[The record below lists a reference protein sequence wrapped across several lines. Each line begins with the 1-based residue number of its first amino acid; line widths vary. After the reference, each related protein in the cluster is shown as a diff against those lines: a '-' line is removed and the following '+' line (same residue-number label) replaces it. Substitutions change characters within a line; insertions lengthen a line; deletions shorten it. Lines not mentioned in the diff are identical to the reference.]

1 MEINKNRE
9 DFEKREAMESEKTAH
24 QQLPEKS
31 SETVSKADPAE
42 TDNESLKD
50 LTGKSLSL
58 AEEEGGESEENL
70 PEEEDGDFE
79 EDEVPEEED
88 EVPEEEDEEFEKE
101 LIEAEGD
108 EESEDD
114 LPDEDDEEYEED
126 CP

>member
-9 DFEKREAMESEKTAH
+9 DFEKREAMESEKTTH

-79 EDEVPEEED
+79 EGKVPEEED
-88 EVPEEEDEEFEKE
+88 EVPEEEDEEFEEE
-101 LIEAEGD
+101 LIQAEGD
-108 EESEDD
+108 E
-114 LPDEDDEEYEED
+114 
-126 CP
+126 

>member
-1 MEINKNRE
+1 MTKRTPKSTGVEIVEREPVSMPIVEEIKKNFVLYAKEINKNRE

-58 AEEEGGESEENL
+58 AEEEGGESEEMV
-70 PEEEDGDFE
+70 GG
-79 EDEVPEEED
+79 
-88 EVPEEEDEEFEKE
+88 
-101 LIEAEGD
+101 LIIHNA
-108 EESEDD
+108 
-114 LPDEDDEEYEED
+114 
-126 CP
+126 